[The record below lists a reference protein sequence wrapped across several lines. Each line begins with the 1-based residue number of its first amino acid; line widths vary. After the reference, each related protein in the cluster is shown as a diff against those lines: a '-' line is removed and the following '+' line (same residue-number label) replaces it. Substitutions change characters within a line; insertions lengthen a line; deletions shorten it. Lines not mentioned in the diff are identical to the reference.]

1 MTPVI
6 NFNLVTMLPF
16 IREAFDAGQL
26 QGQNPANIGGSCDYA
41 GPCAIGVCIAKED
54 RAKFDSQGDGGDT
67 SAESWID
74 RGKFVVPK
82 DQQDDFLELQ
92 SKHDR
97 CLMGIHYHKQCVAEL
112 GEFITE
118 LEQKYGTG

>member
-26 QGQNPANIGGSCDYA
+26 QGQNPTNVSGSCDYA

-54 RAKFDSQGDGGDT
+54 RAKFDSQGDDGDT

-74 RGKFVVPK
+74 RGKFVVPE
-82 DQQDDFLELQ
+82 DQQDDFLDLQ
-92 SKHDR
+92 SKHDA
-97 CLMGIHYHKQCVAEL
+97 CLVFRLDHQQRVAEL
-112 GEFITE
+112 GNFITE
-118 LEQKYGTG
+118 LEGKYLP